1 VASPDVNGVLSYN
14 TQRTGRR
21 KHRLASLAQ
30 PGTTFRRTD
39 CCIVVSWNCFLG
51 HLLKFAKDR
60 GNDSLCPVRR
70 HQPSPVQEATP
81 QEQRAISSGYLCCAK
96 ACLDGCIRRNPVAPA
111 SGSLANIL
119 LFECDSLWICVTAG
133 RTQST
138 TRCTAAAHMTLWF
151 AFTMTL
157 AT

>member
-1 VASPDVNGVLSYN
+1 MASPDVNGVLSYN

-60 GNDSLCPVRR
+60 GTTIHCVLFGGISHHQCKRR
-70 HQPSPVQEATP
+70 HRKNK
-81 QEQRAISSGYLCCAK
+81 EQFHRVTFA
-96 ACLDGCIRRNPVAPA
+96 APR
-111 SGSLANIL
+111 L
-119 LFECDSLWICVTAG
+119 V
-133 RTQST
+133 ST
-138 TRCTAAAHMTLWF
+138 DVSDVTLWHPPVVR
-151 AFTMTL
+151 
-157 AT
+157 